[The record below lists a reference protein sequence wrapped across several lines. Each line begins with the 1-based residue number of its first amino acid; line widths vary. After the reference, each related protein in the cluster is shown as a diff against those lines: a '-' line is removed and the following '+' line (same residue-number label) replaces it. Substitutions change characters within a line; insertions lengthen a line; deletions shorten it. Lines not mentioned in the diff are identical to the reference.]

1 VLLRPGPATWPR
13 QGDTS
18 AAEVA
23 DTIARGRPDPLSRSR
38 RMMPSITATAAASA
52 TPSTIIT
59 AGGHAASSPRTSAVA
74 SQNPARPATTTRR
87 CRPGTEAVMLRML
100 AATATALSD
109 VCRISELRSW
119 PGGRSTEERRH
130 GPCLAVRP
138 VLSVRRCMMTR
149 GPTSALRFRRCST
162 GLWAPG
168 DGKSTLA
175 AGPGAST
182 ESRHR
187 PLRSIHRPATET
199 HGS

>member
-59 AGGHAASSPRTSAVA
+59 AGGHAASSPRTSAMA

-130 GPCLAVRP
+130 GTMPRCPPRAVGSPMHDDPGTDERPEIPTVFDRLVGAGRWQEHPC
-138 VLSVRRCMMTR
+138 R
-149 GPTSALRFRRCST
+149 GPGRV
-162 GLWAPG
+162 
-168 DGKSTLA
+168 D
-175 AGPGAST
+175 
-182 ESRHR
+182 
-187 PLRSIHRPATET
+187 
-199 HGS
+199 